1 MREKYSQ
8 TLEYLI
14 VRRVDIALVLLL
26 LLLMVVE
33 VRGWLHRG
41 RLKMLNI
48 KNFLHPPTRLCIEE
62 P

>member
-26 LLLMVVE
+26 LLVVVE
-33 VRGWLHRG
+33 VRGWLQRG
-41 RLKMLNI
+41 RLKMLDI
-48 KNFLHPPTRLCIEE
+48 KNFLHSSTWLCIEE